1 MRKSSE
7 NIARDLE
14 NIIHET
20 IKMCQPEKIFP
31 PYLKNI
37 CIRPPYGMLS
47 IGKAAVSMAEVFLTQ
62 VTTPPDINCVITSNT
77 YIPANTPEN
86 LSIYKAEHPYP
97 GKKTV
102 HSSRTVLDKILT
114 EIPENGQ
121 VILLLSGGGSSLFEI
136 PQSHLSIS
144 DIACLTKE
152 LMEQGAD
159 IEALNTVRKHLSAVK
174 GGKLAQILYPREI
187 LAFIMSDVMGDK
199 LDFIASGPVTP
210 DTTTPSDAKRIL
222 SVYGL
227 NPELIREE
235 KDVRAHK
242 EFKHVTSTII
252 SNNQI
257 LIDHCVAT
265 IRKKGYPCRP
275 LHFPLTGEASECG
288 QTIAQYIKS
297 QSIEKPVYFVTG
309 GETGVTLR
317 GKGKGGRSMELVLQ
331 AALELSETPFNWGL
345 ASVGSDGI
353 DGPTDAAGAFITRDM
368 VTFDNQ
374 TAGRKALR
382 NNDSYTFFKS
392 MHSLIKTG
400 YTGINLNDL
409 FIAYIE

>member
-20 IKMCQPEKIFP
+20 IEMCHPEKIFP
-31 PYLKNI
+31 PCLKNS

-62 VTTPPDINCVITSNT
+62 VTSPPDISCVITSGT
-77 YIPANTPEN
+77 YIPAYTSEN
-86 LSIYKAEHPYP
+86 LSIYEADHPYP

-102 HSSRTVLDKILT
+102 RASRAILDNILT
-114 EIPENGQ
+114 VIPESGQ
-121 VILLLSGGGSSLFEI
+121 VILLLSGGGSSQFEI
-136 PQSHLSIS
+136 PQSHLSIA
-144 DIACLTKE
+144 DIARLTKT

-210 DTTTPSDAKRIL
+210 DTTTQADARRIL

-235 KDVRAHK
+235 KDASAHK
-242 EFKHVTSTII
+242 EFKHVTSTLI
-252 SNNQI
+252 SNNQT
-257 LIDHCVAT
+257 LIDHCVET
-265 IRKKGYPCRP
+265 IRKRGYRCRHLP
-275 LHFPLTGEASECG
+275 FSLTGEASECG
-288 QTIAQYIKS
+288 QIIAQYIKS
-297 QSIEKPVYFVTG
+297 QSIKKPVYFMTG
-309 GETGVTLR
+309 GETHVTVR
-317 GKGKGGRSMELVLQ
+317 GKGKGGRNMELLLRT
-331 AALELSETPFNWGL
+331 ALELSDTTFNWGL
-345 ASVGSDGI
+345 ISVGSDGI

-368 VTFDNQ
+368 ITNSNQ
-374 TAGRKALR
+374 KTGRKALR
-382 NNDSYTFFKS
+382 NNDSYSFFNS

-409 FIAYIE
+409 FLAYIE